1 MADRR
6 SLRRRVAPKR
16 PERYVTLFAKIVR
29 QELHFESTGSRSGQ
43 HRTATYIEL
52 AASLNDPFKGVT
64 SVEVSLSEA
73 VEGSE
78 GGSHMGMV
86 HRTKPVIYVSLV
98 ADTTACD
105 RLVPAITAQ
114 RLTDLHLTIE
124 PPYYGKAWVLNWQL
138 RTAPE
143 LE

>member
-1 MADRR
+1 MAARR
-6 SLRRRVAPKR
+6 EL
-16 PERYVTLFAKIVR
+16 YITLFAKIIR
-29 QELHFESTGSRSGQ
+29 QELHFESTGSGSGQ

-52 AASLNDPFKGVT
+52 AAILNDPFKGV
-64 SVEVSLSEA
+64 SRVEVSLSEA
-73 VEGSE
+73 MEESQGR
-78 GGSHMGMV
+78 SHMGMV
-86 HRTKPVIYVSLV
+86 HRMKPVIYVSLV
-98 ADTTACD
+98 ADTTAFD

-124 PPYYGKAWVLNWQL
+124 PPRYGKAWVLNWQL